1 MLKKTLTHGAALA
14 LLISTSFVAHAAP
27 SASSSITIN
36 GSVADTC
43 TMSLA
48 AASSS
53 DVNATYAANT
63 ISITALADATTA
75 VSTAASTELSIDGM
89 CNYAHN
95 MSIGSANGGMTHDGT
110 VSVVSGSGTFDN
122 LVEYDVSVA
131 WANTVSL
138 DAEGGAAV
146 TATDAPGGAYSATG
160 VAVSFNF
167 DNNGGTDP
175 LLSGAYTDTITLKLG
190 ATI

>member
-14 LLISTSFVAHAAP
+14 LLISSSFVAHAAP
-27 SASSSITIN
+27 SASSTVTIN
-36 GSVADTC
+36 GSVAPTC

-48 AASSS
+48 AASSG
-53 DVNATYAANT
+53 DVNASFGSNKIAITNLAN
-63 ISITALADATTA
+63 ATTA
-75 VSTAASTELSIDGM
+75 VSTDASTVLSFDGM

-95 MSIGSANGGMTHDGT
+95 MSIGSANGGMTHDASVT
-110 VSVVSGSGTFDN
+110 VVAGSGAFDN

-138 DAEGGAAV
+138 DADGGAAV

-160 VAVSFNF
+160 VAVTFNF

-175 LLSGAYTDTITLKLG
+175 LLSGDYTDTITLKLG